1 MPKHS
6 VTAFLARKDIEVSFQ
21 RYAIDALSAMAQGLF
36 ASLLIGTIL
45 TTVGDLSG
53 VGFFNEIRTMRW
65 WRNSGRRTLSLSA
78 RKARATSSM
87 AFLRG

>member
-1 MPKHS
+1 MSKHPVS
-6 VTAFLARKDIEVSFQ
+6 SFLARKDIEVTFQ

-53 VGFFNEIRTMRW
+53 LGFFNEIGEMCIRDRW
-65 WRNSGRRTLSLSA
+65 SGCSA
-78 RKARATSSM
+78 ARG
-87 AFLRG
+87 RP

>member
-53 VGFFNEIRTMRW
+53 VGFFNR
-65 WRNSGRRTLSLSA
+65 SA
-78 RKARATSSM
+78 RSPRAWQGRPWP
-87 AFLRG
+87 LP